1 MARQPERAKPF
12 FFGPDENKLFGCL
25 HSSVGPSPSRP
36 AVLLCNP
43 FGQEALRSHRTMRV
57 LAERLSRAGH
67 PTLRFDYAG
76 SGDSSG
82 DDSQLNGQTLC
93 RDIITAD
100 RELRQAAMSRPI
112 VWLGLRLGAAMA
124 WLAAANA
131 ETKPDHLIL
140 WEPVVDGAGYIDDLS
155 RRHSAYLTK
164 SLSVPSSAVRPA
176 TDVREALGFAIS
188 PAFENDLLALKPTAL
203 PTLSESIGVTLAY
216 TPAATDGEALEA
228 LSERSGGA
236 LQRVVMSES
245 VDWPV
250 EEFDSG
256 AIVPAKAVLHL
267 VSLVGEAA

>member
-1 MARQPERAKPF
+1 MARQPERAKPI
-12 FFGPDENKLFGCL
+12 FFGPDECKLFGCL
-25 HSSVGPSPSRP
+25 HSSVDPSSSRP

-43 FGQEALRSHRTMRV
+43 FGQEGIRSHRTMRV
-57 LAERLSRAGH
+57 LAERLARAGH

-82 DDSQLNGQTLC
+82 DDSQLNGRTLC

-100 RELRQAAMSRPI
+100 RELRQAATPRPV

-124 WLAAANA
+124 WLAAAKA
-131 ETKPDHLIL
+131 EAKPDRLIL

-155 RRHSAYLTK
+155 RRHRAYWSK
-164 SLSVPSSAVRPA
+164 SLSVPSSAVKPA

-188 PAFENDLLALKPTAL
+188 HDFESDLLALKPTAL
-203 PTLSESIGVTLAY
+203 PILPESIEATAAY
-216 TPAATDGEALEA
+216 MPADTDAATLEA
-228 LSERSGGA
+228 LSQRSAGSVR
-236 LQRVVMSES
+236 RVEMSES
-245 VDWPV
+245 VDWLV

-256 AIVPAKAVLHL
+256 AIVPAKALLRL